1 MATFYTA
8 LAGLTV
14 AGIMALAGSPAR
26 ADTVLTSG
34 NGNVSL
40 GVESLGATGL
50 YTGLALLG
58 VGDAITPGCYCEGW
72 GAGSTS
78 GTGYSANDN
87 GSANVNLVS
96 GSGATS
102 VVNISGTSLNV
113 QQIYMASTKS
123 GAMFVDYVTL
133 TNTGASTLTDVRYS
147 RATDWDI
154 PPTEFNEF
162 TTIQGWPATML
173 SFSNNNGFLA
183 PDPFVDYTNNCRIGG
198 NITSCADVTNKNFS
212 NLGPT
217 DQGSFFTFRF
227 GDLAAGASSSFE
239 IFYGADYTT
248 AATLTD
254 LAAVG
259 AEVYVL
265 GNSNNGGSPCTG
277 SNGNCGTFAFGFA
290 GVGGAPLPPVNTPE
304 PASLA
309 LLGVGVLGLAALR
322 RKAV

>member
-1 MATFYTA
+1 MATFYAA

-133 TNTGASTLTDVRYS
+133 TNTGASTLTLQATAWS
-147 RATDWDI
+147 R
-154 PPTEFNEF
+154 
-162 TTIQGWPATML
+162 
-173 SFSNNNGFLA
+173 
-183 PDPFVDYTNNCRIGG
+183 CRRVVPR
-198 NITSCADVTNKNFS
+198 TR
-212 NLGPT
+212 P
-217 DQGSFFTFRF
+217 
-227 GDLAAGASSSFE
+227 
-239 IFYGADYTT
+239 
-248 AATLTD
+248 
-254 LAAVG
+254 
-259 AEVYVL
+259 
-265 GNSNNGGSPCTG
+265 
-277 SNGNCGTFAFGFA
+277 
-290 GVGGAPLPPVNTPE
+290 
-304 PASLA
+304 
-309 LLGVGVLGLAALR
+309 R
-322 RKAV
+322 R